1 MQDHQERRRTLSHPI
16 GSPKDFE
23 TGRDDRLMHR
33 SDSPGKRDLSNSHAH
48 QSPGWPNPEP
58 SQGMKLCV
66 VCSFDL
72 YDVDPMSISCNRFV
86 IKDPSIRMERN
97 ITLLVAGLVL
107 QHYVNPVVD
116 KIRCVS

>member
-1 MQDHQERRRTLSHPI
+1 
-16 GSPKDFE
+16 
-23 TGRDDRLMHR
+23 
-33 SDSPGKRDLSNSHAH
+33 
-48 QSPGWPNPEP
+48 
-58 SQGMKLCV
+58 MKLCV
-66 VCSFDL
+66 VCSFGL